1 MTNRFW
7 HLANPDGT
15 GTGNVIRLNKGEF
28 VISSSIPVTHHCDP
42 SNPAGWIEGEEVYQ
56 VYTGGKWFDIGKS
69 IYEIQTQLKRIWI
82 EPKREQ
88 PEEKPFHIDMVREM
102 LNQYE
107 TEQISIS
114 KLTELLNQAAE
125 KFYKS

>member
-69 IYEIQTQLKRIWI
+69 IYEIQTQLK
-82 EPKREQ
+82 
-88 PEEKPFHIDMVREM
+88 PFHIDTVREM

-107 TEQISIS
+107 TEQISIG